1 MSFTYLADSFAVTG
15 QIQPEEIENLSSQG
29 FVAVVCNRPD
39 NEEPD
44 QPAYADI
51 QAECK
56 NASLD
61 FEYIPMVG
69 SNYTEAD
76 VNSLKSIMAKGK
88 VLAFCRS
95 GNRSSILWKAA
106 QE

>member
-1 MSFTYLADSFAVTG
+1 MSFTYLSDSFAVTG
-15 QIQPEEIENLSSQG
+15 QIEPSLVEELSSQG

-39 NEEPD
+39 NEEQG
-44 QPAYADI
+44 QPS
-51 QAECK
+51 
-56 NASLD
+56 ASEVKAICDAQGLD

-69 SNYTEAD
+69 PNFTVED
-76 VNSLKSIMAKGK
+76 VNRLKTVLAKGK

-95 GNRSSILWKAA
+95 GNRSSILWRAA